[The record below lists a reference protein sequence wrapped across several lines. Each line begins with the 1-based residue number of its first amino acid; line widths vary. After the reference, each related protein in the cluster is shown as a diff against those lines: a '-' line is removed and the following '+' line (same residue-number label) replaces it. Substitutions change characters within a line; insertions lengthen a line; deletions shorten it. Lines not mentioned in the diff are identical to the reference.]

1 MAEKVWA
8 PGFRPQAPWAARAAS
23 GSAVCSSAGRWAR
36 ARPSKMV
43 SHWATVYSVCGC
55 TCVSPHTCEP
65 STHAHPRSTWCGART
80 GAAGLGLALG
90 VYSWMAKAGTICA
103 WEQGIGPLT
112 LQLYGDQLCGDRPCD
127 EPSVDMPAAVT
138 PSVLQHPALQNP
150 VVKTRA
156 VHRTHQHGERKKSP
170 RPSAS
175 SLWLWPWRVHLSRS
189 HEEGREFFK
198 GLASNPGPSA

>member
-1 MAEKVWA
+1 MWQNGREGLGS
-8 PGFRPQAPWAARAAS
+8 GFPP
-23 GSAVCSSAGRWAR
+23 AGALGGPCCFGQHCVLLCGALGQGPAIQNGIALGR
-36 ARPSKMV
+36 
-43 SHWATVYSVCGC
+43 SVQR
-55 TCVSPHTCEP
+55 VRLHMCEP
-65 STHAHPRSTWCGART
+65 AHPRSTWCGART
-80 GAAGLGLALG
+80 GTAGLGLALG

-138 PSVLQHPALQNP
+138 QSVLQHPALQNP

>member
-1 MAEKVWA
+1 MWQNGREGLGS
-8 PGFRPQAPWAARAAS
+8 GFPP
-23 GSAVCSSAGRWAR
+23 AGALGGPCCFGQHCVLLCGALGQGPAIQNGIALGR
-36 ARPSKMV
+36 
-43 SHWATVYSVCGC
+43 SVQR
-55 TCVSPHTCEP
+55 VRLHMCEP

-80 GAAGLGLALG
+80 GPAGLGLALG

-150 VVKTRA
+150 VMKTRA